1 VLDSGRGWYASRV
14 YDAACAPDSG
24 DGQGT
29 AGDIAAA
36 GERVVVEPKPLQE
49 RLTITIPK
57 SLKERIDDFRFLTR
71 RESRSE
77 AIVALIEAGLA
88 QQEAGGGPKNKPAG
102 ETG

>member
-1 VLDSGRGWYASRV
+1 M
-14 YDAACAPDSG
+14 
-24 DGQGT
+24 
-29 AGDIAAA
+29 
-36 GERVVVEPKPLQE
+36 VEPKLPQE

-57 SLKERIDDFRFLTR
+57 SLKGRIDDFRFLTR

-88 QQEAGGGPKNKPAG
+88 QHERGRGPKDKLAG